1 MRRSLAYLTVLL
13 AGGLYAQPYAQGN
26 WNGGDGVCG
35 VVTSWGTQFCSQDS
49 VAWGMPGQINPVAT
63 AYDWSRWILD
73 TVELT
78 GPGPYGNAYPYDM
91 DGDGDIDLVGYRS
104 NTVLAV
110 YLNDGLGN
118 FTPMTVE
125 NVSSFYGGKVWPVWV
140 KDVNLDG
147 RPDILAP
154 MKSGLYVYYQTGSL
168 TFTRSQIVSSSS
180 SYWCGTYIS
189 YADAGDV
196 DNDGDVD
203 IVATNGCGP
212 GSGGGGGDVVL
223 FRNNGTSWT
232 PVMIYN
238 SSDDNHKAMR
248 IYLVDLNDDGW
259 LDIVTSYWPVLIFRN
274 TGGSFST
281 PLYFGGSY
289 HNSDGLWP
297 IDVDADGDIDIAYAP
312 YQSGYYLSYLRND
325 GSFSFVRVDVASGT
339 MYDGLYAG
347 DFNGDG
353 LTDFLGGLG
362 NVDIYVAPSYTRY
375 TLSSGWNIH
384 NLYFANVDNYGCF
397 DIQQDIVFT
406 NLSSPYGHFIYRNRT
421 ITTYA
426 SYAELVSSIL
436 EAPIG
441 SCSFDTL
448 KYIGCVPDNWELE
461 VYVRWGGDS
470 TDVPSA
476 PWVGPVASGT
486 SLIDLG
492 LHPSGDNYIQYKV
505 VFRRTG
511 PPTNNAPMLDSIWI
525 VPNCDILGDGD
536 DLSASEVGRVLG
548 LEVRTAGGKVILK
561 GRGTYEVFASDGRLV
576 KRGNV
581 VGEVVVPLG
590 RGVYFVRANG
600 KVYRVVSR

>member
-1 MRRSLAYLTVLL
+1 MVA
-13 AGGLYAQPYAQGN
+13 
-26 WNGGDGVCG
+26 
-35 VVTSWGTQFCSQDS
+35 SWGTQFCSQDS

-63 AYDWSRWILD
+63 AYDWSNWILD

-78 GPGPYGNAYPYDM
+78 SPGPLGNAYPYDM

-104 NTVLAV
+104 STILAV
-110 YLNDGLGN
+110 YINDGLGN

-125 NVSSFYGGKVWPVWV
+125 DVSSFYGGKVWPVWV

-154 MKSGLYVYYQTGSL
+154 LKSGLYVYYQTGPL

-189 YADAGDV
+189 FANAGDV
-196 DNDGDVD
+196 DNDGDMD
-203 IVATNGCGP
+203 IVSTNGCGP

-223 FRNNGTSWT
+223 FRNDGTSWT

-238 SSDDNHKAMR
+238 STDNDHKAMR
-248 IYLVDLNDDGW
+248 IFLTDFNDDGW
-259 LDIVTSYWPVLIFRN
+259 PDILTSYWPVLVFQNI
-274 TGGSFST
+274 GGSFT
-281 PLYFGGSY
+281 LAAYFGGASE
-289 HNSDGLWP
+289 NTDGVWP
-297 IDVDADGDIDIAYAP
+297 IDVDADGDVDIVYAP

-325 GSFSFVRVDVASGT
+325 GGFSFTRVDVAAGT

-353 LTDFLGGLG
+353 STDLLGGL
-362 NVDIYVAPSYTRY
+362 NSIDIYVAPSYTRY
-375 TLSSGWNIH
+375 NLSSGWGTH
-384 NLYFANVDNYGCF
+384 NMYFANVDNYGCF

-421 ITTYA
+421 ITAYA

-448 KYIGCVPDNWELE
+448 KYAGCVPDNWNME

-486 SLIDLG
+486 SLRDLG

-511 PPTNNAPMLDSIWI
+511 SPANNAPMLDSIWI
-525 VPNCDILGDGD
+525 VPNCGIIGDGE
-536 DLSASEVGRVLG
+536 DLSTSEGSMSVGVEIHVG
-548 LEVRTAGGKVILK
+548 NGKVLLE
-561 GRGTYEVFASDGRLV
+561 GRGRYEVYTTDGRLIGKGSV
-576 KRGNV
+576 IGKK
-581 VGEVVVPLG
+581 ELTLG
-590 RGVYFVRANG
+590 PGVYFVRINRRME
-600 KVYRVVSR
+600 RVVLK